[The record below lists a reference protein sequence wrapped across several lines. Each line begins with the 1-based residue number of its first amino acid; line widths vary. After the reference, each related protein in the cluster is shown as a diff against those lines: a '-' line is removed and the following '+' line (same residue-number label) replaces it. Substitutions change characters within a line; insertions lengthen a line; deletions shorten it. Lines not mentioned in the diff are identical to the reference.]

1 MGSGRAWRA
10 GAGVRDLPLTAR
22 PDTSPRPG
30 PSAPGG
36 PEGSAGA
43 PLEWSFNPWRER
55 PARSAMAAALG
66 LAMCATLASLGEP
79 VLLTFALCLAALASL
94 APLLAPARC
103 RVDDQGATRS
113 GPFGRDRRAWRDVRR
128 AVRRRA
134 GLLLSPHPRPHWL
147 DPWRALVLP
156 FPGGESERLHSE
168 LEPRLARHG
177 L

>member
-1 MGSGRAWRA
+1 M
-10 GAGVRDLPLTAR
+10 PLTGR
-22 PDTSPRPG
+22 PVADPRPAPG
-30 PSAPGG
+30 PSGPARPGEPVG
-36 PEGSAGA
+36 PAV
-43 PLEWSFNPWRER
+43 EWSFNPWRER
-55 PARSAMAAALG
+55 PARSALAAALG
-66 LAMCATLASLGEP
+66 LAMCAALASLGEP

-113 GPFGRDRRAWRDVRR
+113 GPFGRDRRAWREVRR

-134 GLLLSPHPRPHWL
+134 GLLLSSHPRPHWL

-156 FPGGESERLHSE
+156 FPGGESERLRSE
-168 LEPRLARHG
+168 LESRLARHG